1 MKKALELRMQPM
13 PIVRIGLVGL
23 GRRGMRTLERYA
35 FIDGAE
41 IKYLLDTDRSKANM
55 ANRELT
61 MSSRPSAEVLE
72 GDDAWDRLCRAHNV
86 DLIYICTDWESHC
99 RLALDA
105 MAHGKCVVV
114 EVPAAT
120 SVQECWNLV
129 DAAEEY
135 GVHCFMAENCCY
147 DNFAL
152 ATYTMAKEGLFGE
165 LTHCEG
171 AYIHDLSESLGIG
184 SHSGNP
190 PLGWMERDCARHAGN
205 PYPTHGMGSIGWLLN
220 LHRGDRM
227 KSIVSL
233 TSRGYGKD
241 NLEGRVNSSLI
252 MTEKGRTIL
261 LQFDITTPRPY
272 SRIQTICGTR
282 GFAQKY
288 PLPTLNC
295 IGGQGMVDGEKALD
309 EIEKYMT
316 SPAARCWKEGRE
328 KKVENEMN
336 YAMDK
341 RLIHCLR
348 YGLPLDI
355 DVYDAAEWSCLAELS
370 AASASQGGMPVEI
383 PDFTRGSWDVLKGH
397 RMY

>member
-1 MKKALELRMQPM
+1 MIKALELRMPPM
-13 PIVRIGLVGL
+13 PLVRIGLVGL

-35 FIDGAE
+35 FVDGAE
-41 IKYLLDTDRSKANM
+41 IKYLLDTDRSKAEE
-55 ANRELT
+55 ANAKLAQ
-61 MSSRPSAEVLE
+61 SGRPLAVVLD
-72 GDDAWDRLCRAHNV
+72 GDNAWDRLCRANDV

-99 RLALDA
+99 SLALEA

-120 SVQECWNLV
+120 SVEECWSLV
-129 DAAEEY
+129 NAAEEY

-147 DNFAL
+147 DNLAL
-152 ATYTMAKEGLFGE
+152 STYTMSKEGLFGQ

-184 SHSGNP
+184 SHVENP

-205 PYPTHGMGSIGWLLN
+205 PYPTHGIGPIGWILGF
-220 LHRGDRM
+220 HRGDRM
-227 KSIVSL
+227 KCLVSL
-233 TSRGYGKD
+233 TSRGHGKD
-241 NLEGRVNSSLI
+241 DLEGRVNSSLI
-252 MTEKGRTIL
+252 LTEKGRTIL

-272 SRIQTICGTR
+272 SRIQTICGTS

-288 PLPTLNC
+288 PLPTLSYK
-295 IGGQGMVDGEKALD
+295 GGQGIVYGENAMA
-309 EIEKYMT
+309 EIEKYMI
-316 SPAARCWKEGRE
+316 SPAAHCWKEGRR
-328 KKVENEMN
+328 KSVENEMN

-348 YGLPLDI
+348 NGLPLDI

-370 AASASQGGMPVEI
+370 AVSAIQGGVPVEI
-383 PDFTRGSWDVLKGH
+383 PDFTRGNWNVLKEH